1 MCTAISFSSNN
12 NHYFGR
18 NLDLNYPFKESI
30 IVTPRK
36 YEIRFKCLEPMKDHY
51 AIFGV
56 GISKF
61 DYPLYFDCINEYGLG
76 FAGLNF
82 PEFAK
87 FSKPI
92 EGKINIQPYELPLYM
107 LGKYKTVK
115 EVKEAFK
122 NVYLSNIP
130 LDEKLPVS
138 TLHFIFSDSTGSIV
152 VEQTSDGLKI
162 YDNKFNVLT
171 NNPPFYF
178 HELNVN
184 QYLNLT
190 TKEPSNR
197 FTNKFE
203 LKPFSKAMGSVG
215 LPGDSSS
222 ISRFVKATYLL
233 ANIDRYENRVDAD
246 SLNVNQ
252 AFHVLNNVSTL
263 KGESIMDDGSEEYT
277 VYSSIYDA
285 NNQQVYVKTYE
296 NNCLQVF
303 NLKNVDLLDNKLSQF
318 EISHNEETKIIK

>member
-82 PEFAK
+82 PEFAN
-87 FSKPI
+87 FNKPI

-162 YDNKFNVLT
+162 YD
-171 NNPPFYF
+171 
-178 HELNVN
+178 
-184 QYLNLT
+184 
-190 TKEPSNR
+190 
-197 FTNKFE
+197 
-203 LKPFSKAMGSVG
+203 
-215 LPGDSSS
+215 
-222 ISRFVKATYLL
+222 
-233 ANIDRYENRVDAD
+233 
-246 SLNVNQ
+246 
-252 AFHVLNNVSTL
+252 
-263 KGESIMDDGSEEYT
+263 
-277 VYSSIYDA
+277 
-285 NNQQVYVKTYE
+285 
-296 NNCLQVF
+296 
-303 NLKNVDLLDNKLSQF
+303 
-318 EISHNEETKIIK
+318 